1 MVSFAETTRSMADI
15 IAAGT
20 PSSAPTRRRNILVT
34 GARSGLGH
42 AVHSAL
48 GGIPVVR
55 GTRLDD
61 PAILAAAPFDAIVH
75 CAVNAAK
82 YVSMSTAYD
91 YMADNFLLTQRL
103 VDIPHRKF
111 ILVSTL
117 AVYPPTGR
125 AVSEDE
131 DVDLMPLTGPYAFS
145 KLFSDLYVQK
155 HASNPLILRTTTLLG
170 PAIRPSTVLRA
181 LTQRNCRLFLA
192 AHSRYNFVMHDD
204 IVDFMVRAMDEAI
217 CGAFNI
223 GSEGLVV
230 LSDVVDQLGLS
241 VTYGDFHYDI
251 GPVDVRRAGAVH
263 AAFARPSWQTLNRY
277 IDSLG
282 SAYIGRGRLGPTPE
296 PGSRL
301 ESARPTG

>member
-1 MVSFAETTRSMADI
+1 MGDI
-15 IAAGT
+15 VAAGT
-20 PSSAPTRRRNILVT
+20 PSSRARPGRNILVT

-48 GGIPVVR
+48 GGIAVVR

-111 ILVSTL
+111 IFVSTL

-125 AVSEDE
+125 AISEDE

-181 LTQRNCRLFLA
+181 LTQRNCRVFLA

-204 IVDFMVRAMDEAI
+204 IVDFMVRAMDEGI
-217 CGAFNI
+217 CGAFNV

-230 LSDVVDQLGLS
+230 LSDIVDQLGLS
-241 VTYGDFHYDI
+241 VTYGDFPYDI
-251 GPVDVRRAGAVH
+251 GPVDVRRAGTVH

-282 SAYIGRGRLGPTPE
+282 SAYIGHGRLGPRSE
-296 PGSRL
+296 SRL

>member
-1 MVSFAETTRSMADI
+1 MGDI
-15 IAAGT
+15 VAAGT
-20 PSSAPTRRRNILVT
+20 PSSATRPGRNILVT

-48 GGIPVVR
+48 GGIAVVR

-111 ILVSTL
+111 IFVSTL

-155 HASNPLILRTTTLLG
+155 HANNPLILRTTTLLG
-170 PAIRPSTVLRA
+170 PAIRPSTVLRV

-192 AHSRYNFVMHDD
+192 AHSRYNFVLHDD
-204 IVDFMVRAMDEAI
+204 IVDFMVRAMDERI

-230 LSDVVDQLGLS
+230 LSDIVDQLGLS

-282 SAYIGRGRLGPTPE
+282 SAYIGRGRLGPTA
-296 PGSRL
+296 GSRSPL
-301 ESARPTG
+301 ESASPSD

>member
-1 MVSFAETTRSMADI
+1 MGDI
-15 IAAGT
+15 VAAGT
-20 PSSAPTRRRNILVT
+20 PSSRPGPGRNILVT

-48 GGIPVVR
+48 GGIAVVR

-111 ILVSTL
+111 I
-117 AVYPPTGR
+117 VYPPTGR
-125 AVSEDE
+125 PVSEDE

-155 HASNPLILRTTTLLG
+155 HANDPLILRTTTLLG
-170 PAIRPSTVLRA
+170 PAIRPSTVLRV
-181 LTQRNCRLFLA
+181 LTQHNCRLFLA
-192 AHSRYNFVMHDD
+192 AHSRYNFVLHDD

-230 LSDVVDQLGLS
+230 LSDIVDQLGLS
-241 VTYGDFHYDI
+241 VTYGDYHYDI

-282 SAYIGRGRLGPTPE
+282 SAYIGRGRLGPTSGQ
-296 PGSRL
+296 GSHL
-301 ESARPTG
+301 ESARPTD

>member
-1 MVSFAETTRSMADI
+1 MVDI
-15 IAAGT
+15 GAA
-20 PSSAPTRRRNILVT
+20 PSASSSTKPSRNILVT
-34 GARSGLGH
+34 GARSGLGN
-42 AVHSAL
+42 AVHKAL
-48 GGIPVVR
+48 GGIAFVR

-61 PAILAAAPFDAIVH
+61 PAIAAAAPFDAIVH

-111 ILVSTL
+111 IFVSTL

-155 HASNPLILRTTTLLG
+155 HAKDPLILRTTTLLG

-181 LTQRNCRLFLA
+181 LTQRDCRLFLA
-192 AHSRYNFVMHDD
+192 ANSRYNFVMHDD
-204 IVDFMVRAMDEAI
+204 IVDFIVRAMDERI

-223 GSEGLVV
+223 GSEGLVM

-241 VTYGDFHYDI
+241 VAYGDFHYDI

-282 SAYIGRGRLGPTPE
+282 AAYIGQGRL
-296 PGSRL
+296 R
-301 ESARPTG
+301 AA

>member
-1 MVSFAETTRSMADI
+1 MDDTLAAES
-15 IAAGT
+15 AAIRTKAG
-20 PSSAPTRRRNILVT
+20 RNILVT
-34 GARSGLGH
+34 GARSGLGNAAH
-42 AVHSAL
+42 KAL
-48 GGIPVVR
+48 GGIPFVR
-55 GTRLDD
+55 GTRVDD
-61 PAILAAAPFDAIVH
+61 PAILAAAPFDAIIH

-91 YMADNFLLTQRL
+91 YMDDNFLLTQKL
-103 VDIPHRKF
+103 VHIPHRKF
-111 ILVSTL
+111 IFVSTL

-125 AVSEDE
+125 AVSEDD

-155 HASNPLILRTTTLLG
+155 HAKDPLILRTTTLLG
-170 PAIRPSTVLRA
+170 PAIRSSTVLRA
-181 LTQRNCRLFLA
+181 LTQRDCKLFLA
-192 AHSRYNFVMHDD
+192 PDARYNFVLHDD
-204 IVDFMVRAMDEAI
+204 IVDFMARAMDEGI
-217 CGAFNI
+217 CGAFNL

-230 LSDVVDQLGLS
+230 LSDIVDQLGLS

-282 SAYIGRGRLGPTPE
+282 AAYIGNGRLRG
-296 PGSRL
+296 
-301 ESARPTG
+301 A

>member
-1 MVSFAETTRSMADI
+1 
-15 IAAGT
+15 
-20 PSSAPTRRRNILVT
+20 
-34 GARSGLGH
+34 
-42 AVHSAL
+42 
-48 GGIPVVR
+48 VR

-111 ILVSTL
+111 IFVSTL

-155 HASNPLILRTTTLLG
+155 HANDPLILRTTTLLG
-170 PAIRPSTVLRA
+170 PAIRPSTVLRV
-181 LTQRNCRLFLA
+181 LTQHNCRLFLA
-192 AHSRYNFVMHDD
+192 AHSRYNFVLHDD

-230 LSDVVDQLGLS
+230 LSDIVDQLGLS
-241 VTYGDFHYDI
+241 VTYGDYHYDI

-282 SAYIGRGRLGPTPE
+282 SAYIGRGRLGPTSGQ
-296 PGSRL
+296 GSHL

>member
-1 MVSFAETTRSMADI
+1 MDDI
-15 IAAGT
+15 VAAGS
-20 PSSAPTRRRNILVT
+20 PSSKAKSRRNILVT

-42 AVHSAL
+42 AVHRAL
-48 GGIPVVR
+48 GGIAFVR
-55 GTRLDD
+55 GTAIDD
-61 PAILAAAPFDAIVH
+61 PAIQAAAPFDAIVH

-91 YMADNFLLTQRL
+91 YMDDNFLLTQKL
-103 VDIPHRKF
+103 VHIPHRKF
-111 ILVSTL
+111 IFVSTL

-125 AVSEDE
+125 AVSEEE

-155 HASNPLILRTTTLLG
+155 HANDPLILRTTTLLG
-170 PAIRPSTVLRA
+170 PAIRPSTVLRV
-181 LTQRNCRLFLA
+181 LTQRDCRLFLA
-192 AHSRYNFVMHDD
+192 AHSRYNFVLHDD
-204 IVDFMVRAMDEAI
+204 IVDLMVRAMDEGI

-230 LSDVVDQLGLS
+230 LSDIVDRLGLS
-241 VTYGDFHYDI
+241 ATYGDYHYDI

-263 AAFARPSWQTLNRY
+263 PAFARPSWQTLNRY

-282 SAYIGRGRLGPTPE
+282 SAYIGRGRLGPTAG
-296 PGSRL
+296 PGARL